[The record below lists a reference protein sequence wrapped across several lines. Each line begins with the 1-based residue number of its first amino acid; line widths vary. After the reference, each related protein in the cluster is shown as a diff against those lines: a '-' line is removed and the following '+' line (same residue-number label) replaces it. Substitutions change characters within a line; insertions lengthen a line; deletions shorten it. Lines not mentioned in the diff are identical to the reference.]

1 MGAISRLSQEAMV
14 GEIDDLMHEVALAN
28 RMLFEMGL
36 ADSSTIERGHVSL
49 RVPGQPDRFVIKALG
64 PALSMTKAEH
74 MVVVDVNG
82 FKVGGPKEL
91 NLPNEVKM
99 HSCILRERPEINS
112 VVHVHP
118 RYTVLMSVLQEQL
131 GPMCIEGQ
139 QLFSEPL
146 PMFPSPRLIIR
157 EEDGVEVA
165 QLLGKRDAILLQ
177 GHGAATVGADMEDSM
192 TNMLHL
198 EEQARMNYLAFC
210 AAGKDHPVI
219 RPEQQR
225 EFAQNMRLLG
235 EQEHLK
241 PEVAPTRRKPSGV
254 WLHYA
259 RLAAEGE

>member
-1 MGAISRLSQEAMV
+1 MSGL
-14 GEIDDLMHEVALAN
+14 DDVLEEVALAS

-36 ADSSTIERGHVSL
+36 ADAATIERGHVSL

-64 PALSMTKAEH
+64 PALSMTRKEH

-82 FKVGGPKEL
+82 FKVGGPREL

-99 HSCILRERPEINS
+99 HSCILRERPDVNS

-131 GPMCIEGQ
+131 APMCIEGM
-139 QLFSEPL
+139 QLFNEPL
-146 PMFPSPRLIIR
+146 PLFPSPRLIIR

-165 QLLGKRDAILLQ
+165 KLLGARDAILLQ
-177 GHGAATVGADMEDSM
+177 GHGAATVGADMEDSI
-192 TNMLHL
+192 TNMLCL

-210 AAGKDHPVI
+210 AAGRDHAAL
-219 RPEQQR
+219 RPEQR
-225 EFAQNMRLLG
+225 VEFAQNMRRLG

-241 PEVAPTRRKPSGV
+241 PEVAPTPRKPSGI
-254 WLHYA
+254 WNHYA
-259 RLAAEGE
+259 RLAAE

>member
-1 MGAISRLSQEAMV
+1 MSEL
-14 GEIDDLMHEVALAN
+14 DDVMEEVALAH

-36 ADSSTIERGHVSL
+36 ADSSTIERGHVSF
-49 RVPGQPDRFVIKALG
+49 RVPGKPDQFVVKALG
-64 PALSMTKAEH
+64 PALSLAEKKH
-74 MVVVDVNG
+74 MVVVDTNG

-99 HSCILRERPEINS
+99 HSCILRERPDINS

-131 GPMCIEGQ
+131 GPMCIEGM
-139 QLFSEPL
+139 QLFNEPL

-165 QLLGKRDAILLQ
+165 KLLGNREAILLQ
-177 GHGAATVGADMEDSM
+177 GHGAATVGADMEDSI

-210 AAGKDHPVI
+210 AAGKDHAVI
-219 RPEQQR
+219 TPEQR
-225 EFAQNMRLLG
+225 ADFAQNARRLG

-241 PEVAPTRRKPSGV
+241 PQDKPTPRKPSGV
-254 WLHYA
+254 WIHYA
-259 RLAAEGE
+259 REASDR

>member
-1 MGAISRLSQEAMV
+1 MSEL
-14 GEIDDLMHEVALAN
+14 DDVMQEVALAN

-36 ADSSTIERGHVSL
+36 ADSSTIERGHVSF
-49 RVPGQPDRFVIKALG
+49 RVPSQPDRFVIKALG
-64 PALSMTKAEH
+64 PALSMTHKEH
-74 MVVVDVNG
+74 MVIVDTNG
-82 FKVGGPKEL
+82 FKVGGPREL

-118 RYTVLMSVLQEQL
+118 RYTVLMSVLQEHIA
-131 GPMCIEGQ
+131 PMCIEGM
-139 QLFSEPL
+139 QLCSQPL

-165 QLLGKRDAILLQ
+165 KLLGDRDAILLQ
-177 GHGAATVGADMEDSM
+177 GHGAATVGADMEESV
-192 TNMLHL
+192 TNMLYV

-210 AAGKDHPVI
+210 AAGKDHAALT
-219 RPEQQR
+219 REQQT
-225 EFAQNMRLLG
+225 EFGQNMRRLG

-241 PEVAPTRRKPSGV
+241 PDVKPTPRKPSGI

-259 RLAAEGE
+259 RLAQE